1 MDVALEQ
8 TMVNRPTYVETKSQ
22 RFLIMDAPTD
32 SNLPKYLEL
41 LKKKNVTHLVRACE
55 PTYNTE
61 HLISAGI
68 KVTEMPF
75 KDGDPP
81 PDDVID
87 KWLELV
93 DQEMKS
99 KDSTVAVHCV
109 AGLGRA
115 PCLVAIA
122 MVEDGMEPYQAIQF
136 IRKRRRGAI
145 NAKQLKFLE
154 SYKRRKPPGGCCIIA

>member
-1 MDVALEQ
+1 
-8 TMVNRPTYVETKSQ
+8 MVNRPTYVETKSQ

-32 SNLPKYLEL
+32 SNLAKYLEL
-41 LKKKNVTHLVRACE
+41 LKKKNVKHVVRACE

-61 HLISAGI
+61 PLISTGI

-93 DQEMKS
+93 DEEMKS

-115 PCLVAIA
+115 PVLVAIA

-145 NAKQLKFLE
+145 NAKQLKYLE
-154 SYKRRKPPGGCCIIA
+154 SYKRRKLPGGCCIIA